1 MLKQADIERF
11 YADLENLDLK
21 FPVAAIAKV
30 TGFSKGNVS
39 DYLGR
44 KKEPSENFL
53 RKFYQHFKDSII
65 VPSNSGAVPVDYNP
79 ITNNSQHIA
88 ARASLPP
95 GSRQITL
102 DDYISLLESQNEKL
116 NKVIEANLTVLL
128 QICSDTHETGNAI
141 LDYQKS
147 WVEFVARKESGG
159 VGNKKYKEL
168 KKLWD
173 SALTS
178 LLKGDLHKDSTAVQD
193 S

>member
-1 MLKQADIERF
+1 MSKEAQILLKEIQYKTGMTLEEIADKIGYSRP
-11 YADLENLDLK
+11 YLNNVKLK
-21 FPVAAIAKV
+21 GGGGKII
-30 TGFSKGNVS
+30 GI
-39 DYLGR
+39 L
-44 KKEPSENFL
+44 KE
-53 RKFYQHFKDSII
+53 KFKDILQN
-65 VPSNSGAVPVDYNP
+65 VPLASSTPPADYNP

-88 ARASLPP
+88 GRGSLPQ
-95 GSRQITL
+95 GTRQITL
-102 DDYISLLESQNEKL
+102 DDYIALLESQNEKL

-193 S
+193 T